1 MSKYKNYLQTVLDLI
16 FILPLYALVLKGEE
30 KFCKISLKIKVEVT
44 TSVERSLFFL
54 SFDSSSE
61 EERPMDAF
69 YLCCSFKRYS
79 WRKNPRINH
88 FKHASTNH
96 LLPLQLIQKSKAN
109 FNKIKNSKKIALAQ
123 CKHGKKFLPFIFRLY
138 ILRCMTP
145 AATARGVAE
154 RIPSPSTI
162 TLIPWGDAFLE
173 DLTKKPRR
181 PLLPPAPLRQKWCSP
196 FQLWLQRISIK
207 CSG

>member
-1 MSKYKNYLQTVLDLI
+1 MSKFKNYWQTV
-16 FILPLYALVLKGEE
+16 FYALVLKGEE
-30 KFCKISLKIKVEVT
+30 GFCKISLKNKSWGHYICWKKF
-44 TSVERSLFFL
+44 FFL

-79 WRKNPRINH
+79 WRKKILGLTIL
-88 FKHASTNH
+88 SM
-96 LLPLQLIQKSKAN
+96 LQLIIYCPFNWSKN
-109 FNKIKNSKKIALAQ
+109 LKQILTKLKILKKIALAQ
-123 CKHGKKFLPFIFRLY
+123 CKHGKNFLPFIFRLY

-145 AATARGVAE
+145 AVTARGVAE

-207 CSG
+207 CLG